1 MSQGDI
7 ARTVG
12 CTPQNVSQVLSA
24 FLEGCSGADLTDFQ
38 SNKSDI
44 YDALQKRILES
55 VTTEKLEKVAV
66 RDAIVA
72 AAILEDK
79 ARVIRGQATGINM
92 IQLVDLV
99 EAIKLKDSQS
109 ALNPRTIRATIDD
122 VSPLRA
128 DKRNDADE
136 SK

>member
-1 MSQGDI
+1 MNG
-7 ARTVG
+7 RT
-12 CTPQNVSQVLSA
+12 PEALR
-24 FLEGCSGADLTDFQ
+24 DFQ
-38 SNKSDI
+38 NSKAEV
-44 YDALQKRILES
+44 YDALQVRILES
-55 VTTEKLEKVAV
+55 ITEGDITKAPLMARVTAS
-66 RDAIVA
+66 
-72 AAILEDK
+72 AILEDK

-109 ALNPRTIRATIDD
+109 ALNPRTISATIDD

-128 DKRNDADE
+128 DKRNDAEE

>member
-1 MSQGDI
+1 MTAFGILHDK
-7 ARTVG
+7 
-12 CTPQNVSQVLSA
+12 SQVL
-24 FLEGCSGADLTDFQ
+24 
-38 SNKSDI
+38 
-44 YDALQKRILES
+44 
-55 VTTEKLEKVAV
+55 
-66 RDAIVA
+66 
-72 AAILEDK
+72 
-79 ARVIRGQATGINM
+79 RGQATGINM